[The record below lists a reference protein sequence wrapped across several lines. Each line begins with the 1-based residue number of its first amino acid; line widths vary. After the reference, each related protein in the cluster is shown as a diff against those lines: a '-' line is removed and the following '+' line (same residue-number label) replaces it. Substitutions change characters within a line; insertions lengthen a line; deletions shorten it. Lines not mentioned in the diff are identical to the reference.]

1 MNSKLHRLVM
11 TALFTALCCVA
22 TMIIRIPSPVGGYI
36 NAGDALVLL
45 SAFLLGPLAG
55 GIAAGL
61 GSALADAF
69 AGYMAYVPATFII
82 KFLMAFVAA
91 LIYRRLSEKHSVVS
105 VILSGIVAE
114 IIMIG
119 GYFAFTA
126 LILGLGWA
134 ALPEIPGNIV
144 QGVFGIVASSVLRAA
159 LWRVPYVQKHLG

>member
-1 MNSKLHRLVM
+1 MNTKLHRLILA
-11 TALFTALCCVA
+11 ALFTALCCVA
-22 TMIIRIPSPVGGYI
+22 TMVIRIPSPVGGYI

-45 SAFLLGPLAG
+45 SAFLLGPVAG

-82 KFLMAFVAA
+82 KFLMAFLAA
-91 LIYRRLSEKHSVVS
+91 HIYRCLREKHTAYG
-105 VILSGIVAE
+105 VIVGGIAAE

-126 LILGLGWA
+126 LILGLGWG

-144 QGVFGIVASSVLRAA
+144 QGIFGIVASSILRAA
-159 LWRVPYVQKHLG
+159 LYRVPYVQKHLR